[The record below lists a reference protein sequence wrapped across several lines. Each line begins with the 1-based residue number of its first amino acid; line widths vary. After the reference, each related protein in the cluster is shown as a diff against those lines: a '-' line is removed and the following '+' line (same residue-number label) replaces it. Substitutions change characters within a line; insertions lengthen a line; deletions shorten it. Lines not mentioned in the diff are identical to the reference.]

1 MSVNST
7 RNRPVKHVR
16 TYTPETTV
24 LGSVVVDLVDVV
36 ELWKNRQNDNAQWED
51 EEDLKASVTGVGRLS
66 KQRLFSPGPLLPDL
80 SLTFSDKDI
89 HRSVDKTS
97 KKTNVL

>member
-1 MSVNST
+1 MTDNVVMSVNST

-36 ELWKNRQNDNAQWED
+36 EL
-51 EEDLKASVTGVGRLS
+51 
-66 KQRLFSPGPLLPDL
+66 
-80 SLTFSDKDI
+80 
-89 HRSVDKTS
+89 
-97 KKTNVL
+97 